1 MIARQLDG
9 FSFVIAAGLRL
20 RVLSQR
26 GLSPPKRERHYK
38 MTASHVEQVK
48 LIL

>member
-1 MIARQLDG
+1 MICEAIRCL
-9 FSFVIAAGLRL
+9 FFVIVARLRL
-20 RVLSQR
+20 RACSQR
-26 GLSPPKRERHYK
+26 GLSPPKREKRYK